1 MQPQLLLLDEP
12 TSQLDPIAAGEF
24 FNTLKRINSEL
35 GTTVIITEH
44 RLENLFPMVDRV
56 VFMRSGSIVSNCSP
70 ADAAEKLRV
79 MMSFSAF
86 CLPPFAFLQKH
97 AKTGKIFAAHRLKFA
112 VPVIT
117 F

>member
-1 MQPQLLLLDEP
+1 MRVRIAEMASFFGIRDWFDSPVSALSGGQKQLLCRAAVTVMQPQLLLLDEP

-70 ADAAEKLRV
+70 AAAAE
-79 MMSFSAF
+79 
-86 CLPPFAFLQKH
+86 
-97 AKTGKIFAAHRLKFA
+97 
-112 VPVIT
+112 
-117 F
+117 